1 METSSETIHSI
12 YKSRIN
18 LIDILN
24 DRGFNVT
31 DYDQFSISD
40 VGLMYNNKQLDLLL
54 ENKSKQKIFVK
65 YYLGKTLRPNNIQ
78 EIVDDLFVLEN
89 ILNNNDELLLIT
101 KEDMNDSVK
110 AIITQIWNQ
119 SSIFVNLISIKRL
132 QFNILKHNMVP
143 KHSILPE
150 EEKDNILKK
159 YGIDHTDK
167 LPDISRFD
175 PVAST
180 IGLRPGNICHIVRP
194 SKTAITSDYYRF
206 CYNN

>member
-24 DRGFNVT
+24 ERGFNVT

-40 VGLMYNNKQLDLLL
+40 VGLMYTNKQLDLLL

-159 YGIDHTDK
+159 YGIDETDK

-180 IGLRPGNICHIVRP
+180 IGLRPGNICHIIRP